1 MAFSRR
7 TILKGGFGLTAA
19 AVALGAAPL
28 ALATGLDP
36 SSDPIGDLIGQQA
49 PVGTLMGGS
58 GGGGLA
64 PQTAA
69 VLGDSARRLAFD
81 NLHTG
86 ERLDVAYWE
95 SGAYVSDALQAVNH
109 VLRDH
114 YNNEVHVIEPR
125 LLDLLTALSRKME
138 ATPKFEV
145 ISGYRS
151 PSTNA
156 MLHAESSE
164 VAVSS
169 LHMLGEAIDI
179 RMTDR
184 DLAWLHRAALE
195 LAEGGVGYYP
205 YSDFVHVDV
214 GRVRH
219 WGGS

>member
-1 MAFSRR
+1 MAYSRR

-19 AVALGAAPL
+19 AAALGAAPL

-36 SSDPIGDLIGQQA
+36 ASDPIGDLITKQA
-49 PVGTLMGGS
+49 PEGSLMSGS
-58 GGGGLA
+58 GGGYLA

-69 VLGDSARRLAFD
+69 MLGNAARRLAFD

-86 ERLDVAYWE
+86 EKLDVAYWE
-95 SGAYVSDALQAVNH
+95 NGAYVPDALQAVNH

-138 ATPKFEV
+138 AMPNFEV

-151 PSTNA
+151 PATNA
-156 MLHAESSE
+156 MLHAESAE

-169 LHMLGEAIDI
+169 LHVLGQAIDI
-179 RMTDR
+179 RMSDR
-184 DLAWLHRAALE
+184 NLAYLHNAALE
-195 LAEGGVGYYP
+195 LADGGVGYYP

-219 WGGS
+219 WGGT